1 MKRLSVLVS
10 LLAAFAS
17 AAGAA
22 TLIAP
27 SGSSIPEN
35 LLRISVQFDAPLGG
49 QLDMRHVTLVDA
61 SGQTIENA
69 LLDIPLTSRDRKRVS
84 ILLHPGRI
92 KTGVGPNLA
101 VGPALHE
108 GATVVLLIDDPQ
120 LPQPLK
126 KSWVVGPTLSQNI
139 DVHAWR
145 IQAPQAGTRK
155 PLQLAFST
163 ALDAGSVQM
172 IAVASPTGGRVNGKA
187 ILIDGET
194 GWQFTPSAPWRAGTY
209 RIRVHPDLEDPQG
222 NRMCSAF
229 EQIQQSGKACDD
241 EGILS
246 FSIR

>member
-1 MKRLSVLVS
+1 M
-10 LLAAFAS
+10 LAAFAP

-22 TLIAP
+22 TLISP
-27 SGSSIPEN
+27 SGDSIPEN
-35 LLRISVQFDAPLGG
+35 LLRIGLQFDAPLGS
-49 QLDMRHVTLVDA
+49 QLDMRHVRLMDA
-61 SGQTIENA
+61 SDQPIDNA
-69 LLDIPLTSRDRKRVS
+69 LLDIPLASRDGKRVS
-84 ILLHPGRI
+84 LLLHPGRI

-120 LPQPLK
+120 LPRPLK
-126 KSWVVGPTLSQNI
+126 KSWSVGPAISANI
-139 DVHAWR
+139 DVQAWR

-155 PLQLAFST
+155 PLRLEFPA
-163 ALDAGSVQM
+163 ALDAGSLQM
-172 IAVASPTGGRVNGKA
+172 IAVASPNGSRMHGTA
-187 ILIDGET
+187 TLIENET
-194 GWQFTPSAPWRAGTY
+194 GWQFIPSVPWRAGNY

-241 EGILS
+241 EGMLS